1 MGNPFEPG
9 DTNMTN
15 DRSGL
20 TPDRKD
26 VTGGFSP
33 SVDFAS
39 SVIAGLALGVAF
51 DWLFDTRPVFII
63 VFVVAGFVAGFVKL
77 WRHSAVLEEMAEE
90 RRRGP

>member
-1 MGNPFEPG
+1 
-9 DTNMTN
+9 MTN
-15 DRSGL
+15 DRSGF
-20 TPDRKD
+20 TPDREA

-39 SVIAGLALGVAF
+39 AVIAGLALGIAF
-51 DWLFDTRPVFII
+51 DWLFDTRPVFIVI
-63 VFVVAGFVAGFVKL
+63 FVVVGFVAGFYKL